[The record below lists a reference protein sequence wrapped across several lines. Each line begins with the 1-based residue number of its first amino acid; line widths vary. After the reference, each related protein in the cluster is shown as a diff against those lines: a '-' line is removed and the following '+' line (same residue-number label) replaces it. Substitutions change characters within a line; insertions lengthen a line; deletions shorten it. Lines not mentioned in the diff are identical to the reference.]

1 MSRGPGAGFGVSDGE
16 PHPGEEGEG
25 TISIVF
31 KLLIF
36 EGFLL
41 LFRTAGALVDL
52 TI

>member
-36 EGFLL
+36 EGDCKIF
-41 LFRTAGALVDL
+41 FFFFAPQVH
-52 TI
+52 